1 MYIVVNNFVD
11 LVDNNHNYKKGSL
24 YPFEQKEVEEGRI
37 EELSTKQ
44 NKQKKVLIK
53 KIEKLDDLTVE
64 QLIEYASIEKID
76 LKDTV
81 LNEINLTL
89 ENRNKSKDK

>member
-24 YPFEQKEVEEGRI
+24 YPFEQKKVEESRI
-37 EELSTKQ
+37 EELSTRQ

-53 KIEKLDDLTVE
+53 EIEKLDDLTVE

>member
-1 MYIVVNNFVD
+1 MYIVVNGFVD

-24 YPFEQKEVEEGRI
+24 YPFEQKKVEESRI

-53 KIEKLDDLTVE
+53 KIEKLDELTVE

-76 LKDTV
+76 LKDTI

>member
-11 LVDNNHNYKKGSL
+11 LVDNNHDYKKGRL
-24 YPFEQKEVEEGRI
+24 YPFEKKEVEEGRI

-53 KIEKLDDLTVE
+53 KIEKLDELTVE